1 VTHQCLEV
9 ERALRRDLLA
19 RLRQHRI
26 QVSSGRGSS
35 EERGGRA
42 GVRTWR
48 RSECAELESRDASG
62 ARWWRWSCSTRCAT
76 SGGGGGRDAA
86 AAFDIAGGG
95 RRRNGVGAR
104 GSVGLN
110 WGRLVRWW

>member
-1 VTHQCLEV
+1 
-9 ERALRRDLLA
+9 
-19 RLRQHRI
+19 
-26 QVSSGRGSS
+26 
-35 EERGGRA
+35 
-42 GVRTWR
+42 VRTWR

-95 RRRNGVGAR
+95 RRRNGVG
-104 GSVGLN
+104 LN
-110 WGRLVRWW
+110 WVRAREVVVGWWPLDRCTGQIAAG